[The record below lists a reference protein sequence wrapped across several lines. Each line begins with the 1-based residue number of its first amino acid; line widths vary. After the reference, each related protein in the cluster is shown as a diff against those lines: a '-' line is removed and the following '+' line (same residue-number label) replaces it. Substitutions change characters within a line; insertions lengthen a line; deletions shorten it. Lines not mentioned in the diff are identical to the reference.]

1 MGDCHVFSIRLG
13 IFTLI
18 FWSPA
23 TKLLS
28 RLDSKFN
35 IVLSGNQKFFFSML
49 PSCHFCHSFCYL
61 LLIVFF
67 QALKLVFKFF
77 DRLFNYE
84 MVLKIR
90 SSIERG
96 TPHKFALV
104 LGILD
109 FRYYAHVPVLP
120 CVRAVIIDLMIVLA
134 IIILI
139 IKSCT
144 IIKITI
150 RFNSLVIVI
159 TIINNFRIIKFPFFT
174 TATTISTI
182 TCIIII
188 ISSSSSSLFSSTI

>member
-35 IVLSGNQKFFFSML
+35 IVLSGNQKCFFSML
-49 PSCHFCHSFCYL
+49 LFCHFCHSFCYL
-61 LLIVFF
+61 LLIVFS
-67 QALKLVFKFF
+67 QTLKLVFKFF

-104 LGILD
+104 LSILD

-188 ISSSSSSLFSSTI
+188 ISSSSSLFSSTI